1 MTALALKSP
10 TYGTHMDKILEHLT
24 NALACQDPG
33 MVGCQR
39 RQEWIPGDP
48 PWRWIRGNALLGVV
62 GRKDLIYTPAGPME
76 LYFYSN
82 FLLQYRAGPWNTHW
96 VEDFYDTW
104 SLVKADELEPD
115 DLANTILVFH
125 EDKGLLDI
133 KQVPAPPDWR
143 QRVDRM
149 KEDYKKE
156 PRGRISKATSH
167 AIKVCRFCPVKYA
180 CDAHDKLRGED
191 KDWSPS
197 YPQP

>member
-1 MTALALKSP
+1 MNDIQK
-10 TYGTHMDKILEHLT
+10 HLT
-24 NALACQDPG
+24 KELSCEDPG
-33 MVGCQR
+33 LVGCQR

-62 GRKDLIYTPAGPME
+62 GRKDLIFTPAGKMQA
-76 LYFYSN
+76 YFYADS
-82 FLLQYRAGPWNTHW
+82 LIVYRAGPWNTHW

-104 SLVKADELEPD
+104 SLVRADELDPD
-115 DLANTILVFH
+115 DLSRTILVFH

-133 KQVPAPPDWR
+133 KKVPAPLDWR
-143 QRVDRM
+143 ERVDRM
-149 KEDYKKE
+149 VSDHKKE

-191 KDWSPS
+191 TDWSPS